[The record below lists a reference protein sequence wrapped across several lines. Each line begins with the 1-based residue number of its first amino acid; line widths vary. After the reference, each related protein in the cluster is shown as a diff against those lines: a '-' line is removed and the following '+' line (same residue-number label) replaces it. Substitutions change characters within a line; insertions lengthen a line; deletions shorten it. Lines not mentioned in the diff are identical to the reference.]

1 MYVRTYVHTYVS
13 IYVWIYTFVSQQTA
27 LDNIKKLSLHSVQ
40 NLCCWGSARSHFPV
54 TISLNMRGDVQ
65 SEWAPSLPL
74 SEARHISQGESQR
87 MNAQYHAG
95 SAELEAGGTAWHRPR
110 MPPKPFHARE
120 FPTSSALHHSSYTA
134 SQGLFANLV
143 LYRSL

>member
-1 MYVRTYVHTYVS
+1 MYVHTYVCIYVS
-13 IYVWIYTFVSQQTA
+13 IYVWIYTFVSQRTD
-27 LDNIKKLSLHSVQ
+27 LDSIQKLSLHSMQ
-40 NLCCWGSARSHFPV
+40 NLCCWVSARNHFSV
-54 TISLNMRGDVQ
+54 TINLNMRGDVQ
-65 SEWAPSLPL
+65 SEWEPVLPL
-74 SEARHISQGESQR
+74 SEAPHISQGESQR

-134 SQGLFANLV
+134 SQGLFANFV
-143 LYRSL
+143 PYRSL